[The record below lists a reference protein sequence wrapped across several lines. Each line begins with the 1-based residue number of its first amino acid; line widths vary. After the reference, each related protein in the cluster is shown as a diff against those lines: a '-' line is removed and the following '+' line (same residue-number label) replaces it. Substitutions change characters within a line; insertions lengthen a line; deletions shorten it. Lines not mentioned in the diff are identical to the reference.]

1 MSGKPSDGDERPR
14 LDAASLP
21 DELQRLWDTMLRL
34 DPDWDMFEWLKERA
48 TEELKIIDANLVREK
63 MRLEQRIAR
72 LEALANRIGR
82 DIELD
87 EGGTR
92 QCNLF
97 DAFGPIHQ
105 TEEDTHSD
113 EDSWEPH
120 PASAHLQ
127 YLPDDIGDDPLLAV
141 CAQAILLHFEM
152 KAEKEDLP
160 ETLEGLGLALVPRGI
175 ETDELV
181 EGLEW
186 LLAQGSIIEIDENVF
201 TLA

>member
-1 MSGKPSDGDERPR
+1 MPGIPSDGDERPR
-14 LDAASLP
+14 LDAAALP

-34 DPDWDMFEWLKERA
+34 DPDWDMFEWLTERA
-48 TEELKIIDANLVREK
+48 NEELKIIDANLVREK

-87 EGGTR
+87 QAGTK

-97 DAFGPIHQ
+97 DVFGATHDS
-105 TEEDTHSD
+105 EEPADID
-113 EDSWEPH
+113 YDAWEPH

-152 KAEKEDLP
+152 KAEKEELP
-160 ETLEGLGLALVPRGI
+160 ETLEGLGLTLVPRGI
-175 ETDELV
+175 ESDELV

-186 LLAQGSIIEIDENVF
+186 LLEQGSIIEIEENVF